1 MAARDIDC
9 ANEFARTERDF
20 ASATRGVMIDGAE
33 YSASRTSGLESW
45 SLASRA
51 LCRDSYI
58 M

>member
-1 MAARDIDC
+1 MAAREIDC
-9 ANEFARTERDF
+9 ENEFARAERAF
-20 ASATRGVMIDGAE
+20 ASATRGVMIVGAE

>member
-1 MAARDIDC
+1 MAAREIDC
-9 ANEFARTERDF
+9 ADEFARAKRAFEF
-20 ASATRGVMIDGAE
+20 AIRGVMIVGAE